1 MFAKIETVGSYLP
14 NKILRNDELT
24 GIDTSD
30 EWIRTRTGIKQRHIA
45 DKDEYAVDIAKQV
58 ATKIIA
64 TNPVDVATI
73 DAVLIATA
81 SQHQAMPSIAAQVAN
96 HIGVKHA
103 FTLDFNAACTGF
115 VYGLAIVEAMLP
127 TNWRR
132 AMLIGVDTMSKMLDW
147 QDRQTCVLF
156 GDGGGGVLFKA
167 QSEPSL
173 LTVRCNTDSEGHR
186 QLYTDGNKWAN
197 KPCRLKM
204 NGREVY
210 RHAHQEIIAITH
222 DLLKERQIP
231 LDSIDWCIPHQANAR
246 LIKSVAEAVGMPQDR
261 VVMTVEQHAN
271 TSAASI
277 PLALD
282 HAIAQGSIKR
292 GDRLLLQA
300 FGAGF
305 SSGAAIIDY

>member
-1 MFAKIETVGSYLP
+1 MFAKIEAVGSYLP

-30 EWIRTRTGIKQRHIA
+30 EWIRTRTGIQQRHIA
-45 DKDEYAVDIAKQV
+45 DKDEHAVDIAKQV
-58 ATKIIA
+58 AAKIIA
-64 TNPVDVATI
+64 TNPIDVSTI
-73 DAVLIATA
+73 DAVLVATA

-103 FTLDFNAACTGF
+103 FALDFNAACTGF

-167 QSEPSL
+167 QSESSL
-173 LTVRCNTDSEGHR
+173 LAVRCSTDSEGHQ

-210 RHAHQEIIAITH
+210 RHAHQALIAVTQDI
-222 DLLKERQIP
+222 LLEQQIS
-231 LDSIDWCIPHQANAR
+231 LQSIDWCIPHQANAR
-246 LIKSVAEAVGMPQDR
+246 LLKSVAESLGIAQER
-261 VVMTVEQHAN
+261 VIITVDQHAN

-282 HAIAQGSIKR
+282 HAIAEGNIKR